1 MADTGMSVDTILE
14 RRQMKRKLGFW
25 RIAALLLLSAAILGM
40 LSALGAFDNLG
51 EKSGDH
57 IARVK
62 ISGVITND
70 RPMLELIGDLKDKDA
85 VKAVILD
92 ISSPGGSTVGG
103 EAIYEA
109 VRDLANEKPVA
120 TSVGTLAAS
129 AGYMI
134 AAASDHIV
142 ARRSSIVGSIGV
154 IFQYGQVSELLDKVG
169 VEVNEIKSAPL
180 KAEPSPFHETS
191 PEARAMI
198 DRLVQDTY
206 QWFVSIVAERREFTP
221 VKARQLAD
229 GSIFTGSQGLENGLI
244 DAIGDE
250 MTAKDWL
257 VEEKSIP
264 EDLKIVEWTPERPGS
279 GLFENPAGLGL
290 APIKQ
295 LSKWLGIDPAGE
307 AAGLVREI
315 LPERLFL
322 DGLISMLHI
331 NGQTSSKDMGN
342 D

>member
-1 MADTGMSVDTILE
+1 MTPDQIID
-14 RRQMKRKLGFW
+14 RRRMKRRVTFW
-25 RIAALLLLSAAILGM
+25 RIISLLLLIAVVIGLLSAAGVFE
-40 LSALGAFDNLG
+40 SFGKKQSN
-51 EKSGDH
+51 H
-57 IARVK
+57 IARVS

-70 RPMLELIGDLKDKDA
+70 KPLLDLLDDLKDEDQ

-109 VRDLANEKPVA
+109 VLALAKEKPVV

-154 IFQYGQVSELLDKVG
+154 IFQYGQVSGLLEKIG

-180 KAEPSPFHETS
+180 KAEPSPFHETT
-191 PEARAMI
+191 PEAKAMI

-206 QWFVSIVAERREFTP
+206 NWFVGIVAERRGFSDF
-221 VKARQLAD
+221 KARQLAD

-244 DAIGDE
+244 DAIGDQD
-250 MTAKDWL
+250 TAKEWL
-257 VEEKSIP
+257 VAEKELSD
-264 EDLKIVEWTPERPGS
+264 DLEVLTWKPVRPS
-279 GLFENPAGLGL
+279 DSLFTNPAGIGNTGIKWIANAMGL
-290 APIKQ
+290 
-295 LSKWLGIDPAGE
+295 DPAGQSIE
-307 AAGLVREI
+307 AMKEA
-315 LPERLFL
+315 LPQRLFL
-322 DGLISMLHI
+322 DGLISMLQI
-331 NGQTSSKDMGN
+331 DGGDEK
-342 D
+342 

>member
-1 MADTGMSVDTILE
+1 MADLSVEQIVE
-14 RRQMKRKLGFW
+14 RRKMKRKLGFW
-25 RIAALLLLSAAILGM
+25 RIAALLLLSTAILAM
-40 LSALGAFDNLG
+40 LSAMGAFDSFG

-57 IARVK
+57 IARVS

-70 RPMLELIGDLKDKDA
+70 RPMLELLDDLKDKDQ
-85 VKAVILD
+85 VKGVILD

-109 VRDLANEKPVA
+109 VRDLASEKPVA

-180 KAEPSPFHETS
+180 KAEPSPFHQTS
-191 PEARAMI
+191 PEAKAMI
-198 DRLVQDTY
+198 DRLVQDTF
-206 QWFVSIVAERREFTP
+206 QWFVGIVAERRNFTP
-221 VKARQLAD
+221 FKAEQLAD
-229 GSIFTGSQGLENGLI
+229 GSIFTGSQGLENGLV

-250 MTAKDWL
+250 ETARNWL
-257 VEEKSIP
+257 VEEKELSD
-264 EDLKIVEWTPERPGS
+264 DLKVIEWKPQRPTNS
-279 GLFENPAGLGL
+279 LFENPAGLGL
-290 APIKQ
+290 LPVRQI
-295 LSKWLGIDPAGE
+295 SKWLGLDPAGE
-307 AAGLVREI
+307 AAVLVREL

-331 NGQTSSKDMGN
+331 NGNHPSEK
-342 D
+342 

>member
-1 MADTGMSVDTILE
+1 MADISVDALID
-14 RRQMKRKLGFW
+14 RRRMKRRVTFW
-25 RIAALLLLSAAILGM
+25 RIAALILLACAILAGTAAM
-40 LSALGAFDNLG
+40 GVFKDIGKKSA
-51 EKSGDH
+51 DH

-70 RPMLELIGDLKDKDA
+70 KPMLDLLDDLKDKEQI
-85 VKAVILD
+85 KGVILD

-109 VRDLANEKPVA
+109 VRALAKEKPVA

-142 ARRSSIVGSIGV
+142 SRRSSIVGSIGV
-154 IFQYGQVSELLDKVG
+154 IFQYGQVSDLLEKIG

-180 KAEPSPFHETS
+180 KAEPSPFHKTS

-198 DRLVQDTY
+198 DRLVQDSY
-206 QWFVSIVAERREFTP
+206 NWFVDIVAERREFAP
-221 VKARQLAD
+221 FKARQLAD
-229 GSIFTGSQGLENGLI
+229 GSIFTGAQGLENGLI
-244 DAIGDE
+244 DEIGDE
-250 MTAKDWL
+250 ETARKWM
-257 VEEKSIP
+257 VAEKGVSD
-264 EDLKIVEWTPERPGS
+264 DLEIQTWKPKRDSDSVFS
-279 GLFENPAGLGL
+279 NPAAG
-290 APIKQ
+290 A
-295 LSKWLGIDPAGE
+295 SGILLWAARQFGISPSPNAVKTLRE
-307 AAGLVREI
+307 A

-331 NGQTSSKDMGN
+331 QNVPVK
-342 D
+342 